1 MIYMRGQPE
10 KLTANHNEQLAQNT
24 NKQLVG
30 EMFELL
36 SKGSYLYKDVD

>member
-1 MIYMRGQPE
+1 M
-10 KLTANHNEQLAQNT
+10 LTSNHNEQLAQNT

-36 SKGSYLYKDVD
+36 SKGSYLGILDSFEYD